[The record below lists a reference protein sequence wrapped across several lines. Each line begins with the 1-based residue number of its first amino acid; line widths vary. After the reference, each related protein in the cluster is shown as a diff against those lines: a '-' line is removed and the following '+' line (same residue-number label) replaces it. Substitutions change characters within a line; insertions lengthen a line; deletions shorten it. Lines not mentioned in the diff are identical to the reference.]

1 MNLARL
7 SILALLYRACC
18 ASPRTAIR
26 PQSQQLRQPSKATPA
41 QAPATDAP
49 AAASP
54 DAASPA
60 LPAPP
65 AAAPA
70 DSYIIGASDMLAI
83 TVWKEN
89 FHVRQRPGPPRRHD
103 LVAASGRCEGRRSHA
118 LAALQPDRF
127 PAQEV
132 HSRPNVSVVVV
143 AIHSKI
149 VYLLGEVGKKG
160 PLEMTP
166 GMTMLQAIASAGGLT
181 DYANTKKMYILRD
194 EDGKHQKIPVRYKD
208 ALKGDSSLDVAL
220 KPGDTIVVP

>member
-1 MNLARL
+1 MTLARL
-7 SILALLYRACC
+7 SILALFVPGLLCIAQD
-18 ASPRTAIR
+18 SDSTAK
-26 PQSQQLRQPSKATPA
+26 PAAPAAEQATPA

-83 TVWKEN
+83 TVWKETSMS
-89 FHVRQRPGPPRRHD
+89 GSD
-103 LVAASGRCEGRRSHA
+103 LVRPDGMISLPLLGDVKAAGLTPLQLSGQIA
-118 LAALQPDRF
+118 
-127 PAQEV
+127 
-132 HSRPNVSVVVV
+132 SRLKKFIQDPNVSVVVV